1 MQELQPQGGGPNYR
15 SSTQIMIDITKASN
29 QLIPISSSTGRLH
42 VELWYIIRD
51 NLAQLNGQDFEDDI
65 AAKSLQTGLSL
76 CDRSDERH
84 QHGLP
89 HSKNQVHIDP
99 RFGLTTSKFP
109 AIRVLIMENY
119 PSCHKHTNE
128 VINASWDFSRLKSL
142 RLNLIVIKGFLDTVT
157 ITDLRF
163 LKTRVIKE
171 CQFPNIDYDGDEPD
185 FDEVDLTAWFTDIT
199 TTLPHLEEFIFFD
212 SYHCE
217 INMPVE
223 IFVKKITRFPKLRK
237 LNLAL
242 YKKNIGTSDVL
253 EEKHEDD
260 LQAESDASTSDN
272 DVGVSD
278 PTEAETAKNLE
289 DPMYD
294 SAEAIK
300 KNLHLGKVGVPIEVI
315 TLEVTIDCEHNRC
328 KLVVCVD
335 NIYEYQYPK
344 RISRG
349 SGRFL
354 SMSVFRSCA
363 KRNLV

>member
-1 MQELQPQGGGPNYR
+1 MDADYV
-15 SSTQIMIDITKASN
+15 A
-29 QLIPISSSTGRLH
+29 H
-42 VELWYIIRD
+42 
-51 NLAQLNGQDFEDDI
+51 LAVACPLLEI
-65 AAKSLQTGLSL
+65 
-76 CDRSDERH
+76 
-84 QHGLP
+84 
-89 HSKNQVHIDP
+89 
-99 RFGLTTSKFP
+99 LT
-109 AIRVLIMENY
+109 
-119 PSCHKHTNE
+119 
-128 VINASWDFSRLKSL
+128 
-142 RLNLIVIKGFLDTVT
+142 LNL
-157 ITDLRF
+157 DL
-163 LKTRVIKE
+163 KI
-171 CQFPNIDYDGDEPD
+171 PD
-185 FDEVDLTAWFTDIT
+185 D
-199 TTLPHLEEFIFFD
+199 
-212 SYHCE
+212 
-217 INMPVE
+217 VE

-253 EEKHEDD
+253 EENHEAD

-272 DVGVSD
+272 NVGVSD

-294 SAEAIK
+294 SAEAIMR
-300 KNLHLGKVGVPIEVI
+300 NLQLGKVGVPIEVI

-335 NIYEYQYPK
+335 DTYEYQYPR